1 METGRVYLKKEWY
14 IFHTFVL
21 DIHTVNVNI
30 LHSVLFTFWQKHTIQ
45 SCKWSTPAKLDDL

>member
-30 LHSVLFTFWQKHTIQ
+30 LHSVLFTF
-45 SCKWSTPAKLDDL
+45 